1 MNIVEFIEK
10 RKEKRSK
17 EILEAKLEDIR
28 SSFQLKILDEQMY
41 VTCNGMAVGVIPND
55 ATIKQAIDKI
65 CGMQEAAVHYGR
77 LILGAGTK

>member
-10 RKEKRSK
+10 RIEKRSK

-28 SSFQLKILDEQMY
+28 SSFKLKILDEQMY
-41 VTCNGMAVGVIPND
+41 VTCNGLAVGVIPND

-65 CGMQEAAVHYGR
+65 GGMQEAAVHYGR
-77 LILGAGTK
+77 ILWANVR